1 MRITVIKELT
11 NYMDPT
17 YGEKEELKKGI
28 MMWKGLQLGPIRR
41 RPLEPNIFCV
51 KKNVAVF
58 KLFYTFQV
66 DHILMRRHLN

>member
-28 MMWKGLQLGPIRR
+28 MIWKGLRLTC
-41 RPLEPNIFCV
+41 L
-51 KKNVAVF
+51 A
-58 KLFYTFQV
+58 
-66 DHILMRRHLN
+66 